1 MNNKMRKIAT
11 IMTLMLIITACGKKE
26 VVTSSNEDTVKEN
39 NTKIQVD
46 SGKSKEELDSIV
58 YGDKEEQ
65 PTQEIIEPKN
75 KKPADDVMT
84 TETGEKQVEIKEA
97 KDSRGEVSPDINDF
111 WVNNKESVV
120 ENTIK

>member
-1 MNNKMRKIAT
+1 MNNKMKKIAT

-26 VVTSSNEDTVKEN
+26 AVTSSNEDTVKEN

-46 SGKSKEELDSIV
+46 SGKSQEELDSIV

-111 WVNNKESVV
+111 WDNNKESAV